1 MFFNPDDDKN
11 ITLSSYWAKAA
22 SAALISIFLA
32 FSLTPV
38 FTVRPCIWGL
48 CVMQCAT
55 VSVYALA
62 CTDACCAHP
71 LRDGQAELKG

>member
-1 MFFNPDDDKN
+1 
-11 ITLSSYWAKAA
+11 
-22 SAALISIFLA
+22 
-32 FSLTPV
+32 
-38 FTVRPCIWGL
+38 
-48 CVMQCAT
+48 MQCAT